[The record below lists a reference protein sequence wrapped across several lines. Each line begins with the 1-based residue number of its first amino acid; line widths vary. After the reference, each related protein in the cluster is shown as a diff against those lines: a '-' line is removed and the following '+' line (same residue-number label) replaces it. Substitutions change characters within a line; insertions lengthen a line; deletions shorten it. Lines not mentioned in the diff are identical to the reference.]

1 MWLMEE
7 EFESRKK
14 LPFTDVENLA
24 QNIKDTNLREALRG
38 EIFLAR
44 YGMNKVLKKYAGFP
58 MSYKIHVLFEHGVIC
73 TDYVSGGFRVH
84 EYLPSM
90 VASQYRVNI
99 LKQQNGY
106 KGAYAIGPY
115 IHYADS
121 LLTKEEIKAEKE
133 RLGRTLLVFPS
144 HSLNTTTSMF
154 NIEEFINKI
163 KETSKDF
170 DSVRICMYYQDVFLK
185 RHISYQKEGF
195 EVVTAGNYND
205 YYFMPRLKS
214 IIETSDIT
222 MANAIGSHLGYCIY
236 LNKPH
241 YLFKQNIT
249 HEHTNKFD
257 ENLVN
262 EGLIKEKFSDN
273 VTNMTKLFS
282 EYHENITKEQYDFI
296 SYLWGFNE
304 VKTHSELKELI
315 LRINNN
321 YSSIK
326 YYFSCIKRTKD
337 LLMEKGSSKFKS
349 K

>member
-1 MWLMEE
+1 MEE
-7 EFESRKK
+7 EIESRKK

-24 QNIKDTNLREALRG
+24 KTIKDTHFSEVLRG

-44 YGMNKVLKKYAGFP
+44 YGMNRILKKYAGFP
-58 MSYKIHVLFEHGVIC
+58 MDYKIHVLFEHGVIY
-73 TDYVSGGFRVH
+73 TDYVIGGFRIH

-90 VASQYRVNI
+90 VASQYRINI
-99 LKQQNGY
+99 LKQQKGY

-115 IHYADS
+115 IHYANT
-121 LLTKEEIKAEKE
+121 LLTEEEIKAEKE

-144 HSLNTTTSMF
+144 HSIDTTTSKF

-170 DSVRICMYYQDVFLK
+170 DSVRICMYYQDVLLK
-185 RHISYQKEGF
+185 RHITYQKEGF

-214 IIETSDIT
+214 IIKTSDIT
-222 MANAIGSHLGYCIY
+222 MANDTGTHLGYCIY

-241 YLFKQNIT
+241 YLFKQSIT
-249 HEHTNKFD
+249 QEHANKFD
-257 ENLVN
+257 GNLVN
-262 EGLIKEKFSDN
+262 EAMIKEKSSNNDAN
-273 VTNMTKLFS
+273 ITKLFS
-282 EYHENITKEQYDFI
+282 EYHENITKEQYELI

-315 LRINNN
+315 IRINNN
-321 YSSIK
+321 YSNIK
-326 YYFSCIKRTKD
+326 YYLSCIKRAKD
-337 LLMEKGSSKFKS
+337 LLIEKGL
-349 K
+349 

>member
-1 MWLMEE
+1 MEE
-7 EFESRKK
+7 EIESRKK
-14 LPFTDVENLA
+14 LPLTDVENLA
-24 QNIKDTNLREALRG
+24 KTIKDTHFSEVLRG

-44 YGMNKVLKKYAGFP
+44 YGMNRVLKKYAGFP
-58 MSYKIHVLFEHGVIC
+58 MDYKIHVLFEHGVIF
-73 TDYVSGGFRVH
+73 TDYVSGGFRIH

-90 VASQYRVNI
+90 VASQYRINI
-99 LKQQNGY
+99 LKQQKGY

-115 IHYADS
+115 IHYADP

-144 HSLNTTTSMF
+144 HSVDTTTSKF

-170 DSVRICMYYQDVFLK
+170 DSVRICMYYQDVLLK
-185 RHISYQKEGF
+185 KHVPYQKKSF
-195 EVVTAGNYND
+195 EVVTAGNSND

-222 MANAIGSHLGYCIY
+222 MANNIGTHLGYCVY

-241 YLFKQNIT
+241 YLFKQSIT
-249 HEHTNKFD
+249 YEHTNKFD
-257 ENLVN
+257 GNLVD
-262 EGLIKEKFSDN
+262 EGITKEKFSNN
-273 VTNMTKLFS
+273 VTHITKLFS
-282 EYHENITKEQYDFI
+282 EYNENITKEQYELI

-315 LRINNN
+315 IKINNN
-321 YSSIK
+321 YSNIK
-326 YYFSCIKRTKD
+326 YYLSCIKRAKE
-337 LLMEKGSSKFKS
+337 LLIEKGSLKLNL
-349 K
+349 

>member
-1 MWLMEE
+1 MEKE
-7 EFESRKK
+7 IESRKK

-24 QNIKDTNLREALRG
+24 KTIKDTHFSEVLRG

-44 YGMNKVLKKYAGFP
+44 YGMNSVLKKYAGFP
-58 MSYKIHVLFEHGVIC
+58 MDYKIHVLFEHGVIY
-73 TDYVSGGFRVH
+73 TDYVSGGFRIH

-90 VASQYRVNI
+90 VASQYRINI
-99 LKQQNGY
+99 LKQQKGY

-115 IHYADS
+115 IHYANP

-144 HSLNTTTSMF
+144 HSINTTTSKF

-170 DSVRICMYYQDVFLK
+170 DSVRICMYYQDVLLK
-185 RHISYQKEGF
+185 RHVSYQKKGF

-205 YYFMPRLKS
+205 YYFMHRLKS
-214 IIETSDIT
+214 IIKTSDIT
-222 MANAIGSHLGYCIY
+222 MANDIGTHLGYCIY

-241 YLFKQNIT
+241 YLFKQSIT
-249 HEHTNKFD
+249 HEHANKFD
-257 ENLVN
+257 GNLVD
-262 EGLIKEKFSDN
+262 EAVTKQKFSNN
-273 VTNMTKLFS
+273 VTNITKLFS
-282 EYHENITKEQYDFI
+282 EYHETITKEQYELI

-315 LRINNN
+315 IRINKN
-321 YSSIK
+321 YSNIQ
-326 YYFSCIKRTKD
+326 YYLSCIKRAKD
-337 LLMEKGSSKFKS
+337 ILIEKGSLK
-349 K
+349 

>member
-1 MWLMEE
+1 MEKE
-7 EFESRKK
+7 IESRKK
-14 LPFTDVENLA
+14 LPLTDVENLA
-24 QNIKDTNLREALRG
+24 KNIKDTHFSEVLRG

-44 YGMNKVLKKYAGFP
+44 YGMNRILKKYAGFP
-58 MSYKIHVLFEHGVIC
+58 MDYKIHVLFEHGVIY
-73 TDYVSGGFRVH
+73 TDYVIGGFRIH

-90 VASQYRVNI
+90 VASQYRINI
-99 LKQQNGY
+99 LKQQKGY

-115 IHYADS
+115 IHYANP

-144 HSLNTTTSMF
+144 HSINTTTAYF

-170 DSVRICMYYQDVFLK
+170 DSVRICMYYQDVLLK
-185 RHISYQKEGF
+185 RHVPYQKEGF

-214 IIETSDIT
+214 IIKTSDIT
-222 MANAIGSHLGYCIY
+222 MANAIGTHLGYCIY

-249 HEHTNKFD
+249 HEHANKFD
-257 ENLVN
+257 GNLVN
-262 EGLIKEKFSDN
+262 EGATREKFSDN
-273 VTNMTKLFS
+273 TANMIKLFS
-282 EYHENITKEQYDFI
+282 EYHENITKEQYELI

-304 VKTHSELKELI
+304 VKTQTELKELI
-315 LRINNN
+315 IRINNN
-321 YSSIK
+321 YSNIK
-326 YYFSCIKRTKD
+326 YYLSCIKRAKD
-337 LLMEKGSSKFKS
+337 LLIEKGSLKLNL
-349 K
+349 